1 MAKASGTFDV
11 KMTPLEGAVPEGQP
25 FGAMALDK
33 SFQGPLTATSKG
45 TMLTAM
51 TEVEGSAGYVALEA
65 ITGTLDGREGS
76 FSCQHLGTMGRGEQ
90 SLTIV
95 IVPDSGKGGL
105 EGIMGTMHIR
115 IEEGQHFYDID
126 YSLPA

>member
-11 KMTPLEGAVPEGQP
+11 KVTPLEGAVPEGQP
-25 FGAMALDK
+25 FGAMTLDK
-33 SFQGPLTATSKG
+33 SFEGPLSATSVG

-51 TEVEGSAGYVALEA
+51 TEVEGSAGYVAQEV

-90 SLTIV
+90 SLRIV
-95 IVPDSGKGGL
+95 IVPDSGTGAL
-105 EGIMGTMHIR
+105 EGIMGTMNIR

-126 YSLPA
+126 YTLPA